1 MNTFLLAILAFY
13 GFIISVIILFVA
25 IILVYNTKV
34 QDEFIDKSKEVTE
47 RVKKPFKKR
56 EYKITCPKCN
66 NKIPKGDL
74 YCKYCG
80 KKITT
85 KKA

>member
-1 MNTFLLAILAFY
+1 MNTFLLSMLALY
-13 GFIISVIILFVA
+13 GFIICVIVLFVA
-25 IILVYNTKV
+25 ILLVYNTKV
-34 QDEFIDKSKEVTE
+34 QDDFIDKSKVVKE
-47 RVKKPFKKR
+47 RVQKPFKKR
-56 EYKITCPKCN
+56 ETKIICPKCN